1 MEREKTNIEILNEN
15 FHSIITEILN
25 RFDFNKTSDIEEL
38 TKSYCDQYLEV
49 RRLVKEIYTPEP
61 TKLTIKTLKK

>member
-49 RRLVKEIYTPEP
+49 RRLIKEIYTSEP
-61 TKLTIKTLKK
+61 SQVIIKTV